1 MISVFRINKRQA
13 EAILAMRLRQLKK
26 LEEKEIKKENEELN
40 SYKKEL
46 NKLLKSKKEQIKEL
60 NLEFIKSLEIFSK
73 DENAT
78 NRKTVVNTEY
88 KEIDYSTEEFERKDP
103 VTVILSKNGWIKTIK
118 GHQDDYTNVK

>member
-60 NLEFIKSLEIFSK
+60 NLEFTKSL
-73 DENAT
+73 
-78 NRKTVVNTEY
+78 
-88 KEIDYSTEEFERKDP
+88 
-103 VTVILSKNGWIKTIK
+103 
-118 GHQDDYTNVK
+118 